1 MRVPLD
7 PIAARRPG
15 AARTGHPRL
24 AFVAALCLASVL
36 ALGAT
41 GCASEPGPDPW
52 EPMNRGI
59 FAFNETADEWVIEP
73 VAKGW
78 RFVLP
83 DFVMTGIDNF
93 FKNLGTPIE
102 IANNFLQG
110 EVEEGYVQTWRLIL
124 NSTVGVAGFVDV
136 AGLAGWPDY
145 PEDFGLTLG
154 TWGVPNGPYL
164 VLPIFGASTV
174 RDTGG
179 LVVDVA
185 ASPYGYFIP
194 LYVTIPARATDL
206 LNTRALFH
214 EEIVQSREEAFDFY
228 LFVRSAYLQN
238 RAARLSGS
246 LSGRSRQGVVSGG
259 TESEEDLYYL
269 EDEEWDEI
277 DGED

>member
-1 MRVPLD
+1 MS
-7 PIAARRPG
+7 AARKSV
-15 AARTGHPRL
+15 APRQ
-24 AFVAALCLASVL
+24 ALLWL
-36 ALGAT
+36 ALVSTLAVGAT
-41 GCASEPGPDPW
+41 GCASKPGPDPW
-52 EPMNRGI
+52 EGMNRGI
-59 FAFNETADEWVIEP
+59 FAFNETADHWVIEP

-83 DFVMTGIDNF
+83 DFAMTGLDNF
-93 FKNLGTPIE
+93 FKNLGTPVE
-102 IANNFLQG
+102 IMNNFLQG
-110 EVEEGYVQTWRLIL
+110 EVEEGYVQTWRFIL

-136 AGLAGWPDY
+136 AWLAGWPDY

-179 LVVDVA
+179 LVVDIA

-214 EEIVQSREEAFDFY
+214 EEITQSREEAFDFY

-238 RAARLSGS
+238 RTARLSGG
-246 LSGRSRQGVVSGG
+246 LSGRSRLGVISG
-259 TESEEDLYYL
+259 EPKSDEDLYYL
-269 EDEEWDEI
+269 DDEEWDGI
-277 DGED
+277 DGEE